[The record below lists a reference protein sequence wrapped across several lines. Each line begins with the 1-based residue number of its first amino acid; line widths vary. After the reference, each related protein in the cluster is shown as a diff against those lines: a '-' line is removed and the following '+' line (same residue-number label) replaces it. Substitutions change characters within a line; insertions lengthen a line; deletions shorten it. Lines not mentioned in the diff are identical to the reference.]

1 MCAFTWESAPV
12 PWLFTTNTTLIHYF
26 DFKSKHCG
34 LKCFYPGKNQ
44 NPGVKYKF
52 LGGVLLV
59 RFVFQGLNI
68 KFLEANR
75 GLRNTV
81 ACQIDAFSEDCLDVF
96 DLKQRCKTDR
106 CVSSKYC
113 KSYKR
118 ADVSFMLS
126 LAVLWC
132 HTPIG
137 LQVKHP
143 YLLSLVTCVIAASA
157 VEKSCFFILRYYR
170 KCN

>member
-26 DFKSKHCG
+26 DFKSKHCC
-34 LKCFYPGKNQ
+34 LKCFYPCKSQ

-68 KFLEANR
+68 KLLEANR

-106 CVSSKYC
+106 CEK
-113 KSYKR
+113 KKKKR
-118 ADVSFMLS
+118 KLFQNLHLS
-126 LAVLWC
+126 LLPLLACTCLNNAWDLVLLALPLYVC
-132 HTPIG
+132 LFKINHFMYSPIVSRFG
-137 LQVKHP
+137 
-143 YLLSLVTCVIAASA
+143 
-157 VEKSCFFILRYYR
+157 
-170 KCN
+170 